1 MRTVKIGDLKAQL
14 SAHIRSV
21 RNGEEVL
28 VFDRDKPVA
37 RIVPCDIAEQSAQE
51 QRLITRGVLIP
62 PRKTRSELP
71 QPEPV
76 GNISDEAMQEIW
88 RQEREGR

>member
-1 MRTVKIGDLKAQL
+1 MRTVKISDLKAQL
-14 SAHIRSV
+14 SAHIQSV

-37 RIVPCDIAEQSAQE
+37 RIVPCDMAEHGEQE

-62 PRKTRSELP
+62 PRKTRSDLP

-76 GNISDEAMQEIW
+76 GKVSDEVMQEIW